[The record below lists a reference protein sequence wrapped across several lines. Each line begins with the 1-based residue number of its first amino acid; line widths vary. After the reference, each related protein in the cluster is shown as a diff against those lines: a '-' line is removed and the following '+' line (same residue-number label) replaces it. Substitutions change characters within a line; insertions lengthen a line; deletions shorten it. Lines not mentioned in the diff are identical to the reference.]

1 MLVVF
6 GHRPYIK
13 GVKGFNLENVGVEVN
28 SRGRI
33 VIDDQFN
40 TSVSNIKCTDDATSV
55 YSPVWQRRRASGRN
69 HVNYEAILGVV
80 FTQA

>member
-33 VIDDQFN
+33 VTDDQFN
-40 TSVSNIKCTDDATSV
+40 TSVLNIKCTDDATFGLLS
-55 YSPVWQRRRASGRN
+55 RKAEEEG
-69 HVNYEAILGVV
+69 IG
-80 FTQA
+80 TQSREL